1 MTQPYGGQPEYDEQG
16 RPRYDDPTRQYEQP
30 YGQQPYGNQ
39 QYGQQQSGDPQYGNQ
54 QYGQQPYGN
63 QQYGQQQ
70 YGQQQP
76 QQPQQY
82 GRPGYSPTAG
92 AYGAPVGSGA
102 KFGVVGVVF
111 VGVGAILLII
121 AFTALNW
128 GKTDGTS
135 FSNLHRALDRVTG
148 LSGLS
153 TAYFGWL
160 AWTLTIVLI
169 VVGIAANLPSPAS
182 GPLRALGGI
191 VGAAGIAFT
200 FLAINFGGGISYGET
215 LKGARFGFWF
225 AVAGFLLAGIGALI
239 GPQRR

>member
-1 MTQPYGGQPEYDEQG
+1 M
-16 RPRYDDPTRQYEQP
+16 
-30 YGQQPYGNQ
+30 
-39 QYGQQQSGDPQYGNQ
+39 
-54 QYGQQPYGN
+54 
-63 QQYGQQQ
+63 
-70 YGQQQP
+70 
-76 QQPQQY
+76 
-82 GRPGYSPTAG
+82 AG

-128 GKTDGTS
+128 GRNNGTS
-135 FSNLHRALDRVTG
+135 FSDLHRVLDRVTG

-160 AWTLTIVLI
+160 AWTLAIVLI
-169 VVGIAANLPSPAS
+169 VVGVAANLPSPAS

-200 FLAINFGGGISYGET
+200 FLALDFGAGTSYADT
-215 LKGARFGFWF
+215 LKGARFGFYF
-225 AVAGFLLAGIGALI
+225 ALAGFLLAGIGALI